1 VVLLVLANGF
11 FVATEFSLVA
21 VRRTRIQQLASE
33 GNPRAAAVLGR
44 LDHLDAYIA
53 ATQLGITIASLAL
66 GWIGEPALAHLVEP
80 AVKSLPGVS
89 GESGDDLAHVVGFA
103 LAFALITVL
112 HIVFGELAP
121 KSLALQRPEGT
132 SLVAAGPIHL
142 FYLAFRPVIYLL
154 NSVGNGVVRL
164 AGIQPAQGHE
174 LVQSAEELMLAIHAS
189 REAGL
194 VDAAAHDI
202 VERAFTFTDLS
213 VHHVMVPRTEL
224 TAIPIDATLSTVLR
238 SAADSGFSRLPVYT
252 TDTDHI
258 VGILN
263 VKRLTGLL
271 ADIADNGQPIAFV
284 VDDYMLAPLVLPERT
299 PAASVLA
306 LMRHTGA
313 ELALVVDEYGG
324 TAGMVSLEDLVSAII
339 GEMETDDQPLL
350 SRLAQP
356 DGSRFLDGLIS
367 LVELDDRHQIDL
379 THDGID
385 VETLGGYVFSRLGRV
400 AVVGDE
406 VTSKDGHRLRVEQ
419 MDGLR
424 VALVRLWPNEATLGK
439 R

>member
-1 VVLLVLANGF
+1 
-11 FVATEFSLVA
+11 
-21 VRRTRIQQLASE
+21 
-33 GNPRAAAVLGR
+33 
-44 LDHLDAYIA
+44 
-53 ATQLGITIASLAL
+53 
-66 GWIGEPALAHLVEP
+66 
-80 AVKSLPGVS
+80 
-89 GESGDDLAHVVGFA
+89 
-103 LAFALITVL
+103 
-112 HIVFGELAP
+112 
-121 KSLALQRPEGT
+121 
-132 SLVAAGPIHL
+132 
-142 FYLAFRPVIYLL
+142 
-154 NSVGNGVVRL
+154 VRL